1 MKNRVNYLWE
11 INETNLSLTNLP
23 MKGWE
28 EFLKNKKNSLSS
40 IMKKID

>member
-11 INETNLSLTNLP
+11 INETNLSLINLT

-28 EFLKNKKNSLSS
+28 EFLKKQ
-40 IMKKID
+40 